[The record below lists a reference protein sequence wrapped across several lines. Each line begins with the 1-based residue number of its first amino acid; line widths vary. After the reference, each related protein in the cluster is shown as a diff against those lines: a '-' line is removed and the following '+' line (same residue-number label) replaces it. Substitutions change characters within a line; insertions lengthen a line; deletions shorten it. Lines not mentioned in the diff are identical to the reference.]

1 MPEVREITSQ
11 EQTEFDS
18 VRAELR
24 ANARDASAYTDDFLA
39 YYKDNFGNDYDQLIA
54 LVAARESS
62 DDLDA
67 AMKGLDSMLDQYEYE
82 NADYSPAPVAPAE
95 TQTSVEDVKA
105 TYEAEIRPYYEADLD
120 FTLDD
125 LASDALEAAR
135 AYTNTAISGMAVDLA
150 QKKEEYDELPD
161 DTDKGVLDGYEVSI
175 RRLCAG
181 IFMIKDS
188 IDARRAAEAAPASPE
203 APAPSVATTEPP
215 AEAGPKAPEK
225 PQSPHNEAEFLS
237 SMRGDG
243 WKRLAKL
250 EESGDGGKVTVNIPN
265 DKSSPDYLYSR
276 IQHFLGKDE
285 AVKEMPD
292 PENYEVTV
300 NGQRVEW
307 KATDQYRD
315 GTWVAVDGPRA
326 GKRVLVDVGTTT
338 IEWKKKVAQVAE
350 VEPPLPVELPP
361 VAEVEPPVAF
371 LSYDELR
378 PMVVQLKND
387 ATYLKGLPAKR
398 ADLVA
403 KKENPLTLRK
413 RYYSQEI
420 AKVDADIATFTGQV
434 EDLTKILNDQVAN
447 PAYALALEDGLNPY
461 TDAALAL
468 LSLPKPTASAS
479 AIADARA
486 VLTNP
491 PPAPVESAPEVMA
504 GENSASG
511 NVG

>member
-1 MPEVREITSQ
+1 MLDSREITAQ

-18 VRAELR
+18 VRADFER
-24 ANARDASAYTDDFLA
+24 NERDASAYTNDFLA
-39 YYKDNFGNDYDQLIA
+39 YYKDNFPSDYEQLTA
-54 LVAARESS
+54 LLAEQVSS
-62 DDLDA
+62 DELETAMIDLDSTL
-67 AMKGLDSMLDQYEYE
+67 GQYEYE
-82 NADYSPAPVAPAE
+82 NADWSTYEVPVTGTEGELIIKIDETKGRIAELKQVYASQDDSEKLDAINSKERELLAAVKRYNEAVAEQATKDIGIEADEIALICMEVLDSWNQDFVKPVGAPSPETPASGVVATAPPATPEPAPRE
-95 TQTSVEDVKA
+95 Q
-105 TYEAEIRPYYEADLD
+105 
-120 FTLDD
+120 
-125 LASDALEAAR
+125 
-135 AYTNTAISGMAVDLA
+135 
-150 QKKEEYDELPD
+150 
-161 DTDKGVLDGYEVSI
+161 
-175 RRLCAG
+175 
-181 IFMIKDS
+181 
-188 IDARRAAEAAPASPE
+188 E
-203 APAPSVATTEPP
+203 APQ
-215 AEAGPKAPEK
+215 GPR
-225 PQSPHNEAEFLS
+225 NEAEFLS
-237 SMRGDG
+237 SMRSDG
-243 WKRLAKL
+243 WKRLANL
-250 EESGDGGKVTVNIPN
+250 EESEDNGKVTVNIPN
-265 DKSSPDYLYSR
+265 DRSSPDYIYSR
-276 IQHFLGKDE
+276 IHQFLGKDE
-285 AVKEMPD
+285 AVKEMKD

-307 KATDQYRD
+307 KATDQYKD